1 MARSQPRRQPEKPG
15 GAMRHQGHLAVLAIF
30 LLLAACFAACEGSD
44 SPRATPKLGDVGT
57 SEVQFASVSA
67 GVFHT

>member
-30 LLLAACFAACEGSD
+30 LPLAACEGSD
-44 SPRATPKLGDVGT
+44 SPRATPKLGDVGM
-57 SEVQFASVSA
+57 SEAQFASVSA